1 MSDFEQ
7 EIEHELHRVLDPALP
22 GTIPAWRVPRP
33 WSMTKRIL
41 GGAGFALGFKVLTGV
56 VLAAAA
62 ATVAGAA
69 TETVV
74 TGSAN
79 PSVWGQQVKLQVEA
93 CKDKLA
99 AGNLAKHGIG
109 ECMSEFTSRHEE
121 PASESNQAPDTT
133 DTKNPGAKKPA
144 HPASPA
150 KNPGHPE
157 PQPSAPK
164 HSSASSQPPAQGR
177 GFDGEPTDPAINT
190 SAVKPAPR

>member
-1 MSDFEQ
+1 MSDFER

-41 GGAGFALGFKVLTGV
+41 GGAGFALGVKVMTGV

-99 AGNLAKHGIG
+99 AGEHGIG
-109 ECMSEFTSRHEE
+109 ECVSEFTSRHEE
-121 PASESNQAPDTT
+121 PASESNQAPDAS

-144 HPASPA
+144 HPGQPTKS
-150 KNPGHPE
+150 PGHPDA
-157 PQPSAPK
+157 QPTAPR
-164 HSSASSQPPAQGR
+164 HPSSPSTQSSTR
-177 GFDGEPTDPAINT
+177 SFDRDPTDPPMSTWI
-190 SAVKPAPR
+190 VKATPRQ